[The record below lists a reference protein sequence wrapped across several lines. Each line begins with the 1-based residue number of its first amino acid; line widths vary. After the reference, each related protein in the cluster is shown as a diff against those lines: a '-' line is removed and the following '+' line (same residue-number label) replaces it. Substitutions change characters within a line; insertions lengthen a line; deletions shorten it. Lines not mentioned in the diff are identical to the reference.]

1 MMKSRTLSALAIL
14 AVLIFCTAAV
24 ADENEKAA
32 AEKSHDLLDNIK
44 FRNLGPAVGGGR
56 VTAVAGV
63 PGQANIY
70 YVGAAAGGVFKT
82 IDGGLSW
89 KPIFEK
95 EASASIGAIAVAPSN
110 PSLIWVG
117 TGEANPR
124 NDIVTGH
131 GVYFSPDAGASWRF
145 MGLDNVGQISAI
157 LVHPTNPDVV
167 FVAALGRVWGSGPD
181 RGVYRSTDGGKTWQK
196 VLYVNDQTGAS
207 DLVMDASNP
216 MVLFAGMWEVRRYPW
231 MLVNGGNGSGIYR
244 STDGGSAWKKLSEG
258 LPKPPLGR
266 IGLAVAHSNPQHV
279 YALVDAKEGL
289 LWDSSDL
296 GDHWKEISKNR
307 LIDARPF
314 YFSRLFVAPNDENH
328 LYFLSFDIVESHDG
342 GKTAKI
348 ISKGVHPDQHA
359 LWIDP
364 SHPQRMIEGNDG
376 GVYISADGGNAW
388 RYLDNLP
395 IEQFY
400 QVATN
405 DQEPYLICGGLQDNF
420 GWCGPSSSLSREGVV
435 GADWWVTVM
444 GDGEYVVPAPGK
456 SDIVYG
462 DSQDGHIRRLDSRT
476 GIARYARPYL
486 EGVGDMPPSE
496 LKYRFNWTSPI
507 AVSSSDP
514 NEVYLG
520 GNVLFKSTDGAMNW
534 TPISP
539 DLTRNDKSKQQQ
551 SGGPVELDLS
561 GAETFDTIL
570 SIAISP
576 VDPKVIWVGTDDGL
590 VQMTR
595 DGGQSWT
602 DVAASM
608 PNLPEWGRIQQIEA
622 SPFSADTCYVA
633 VDFHELD
640 NDKPY
645 VFKTHNF
652 GTTWTVISNG
662 LPVTDPARVVRE
674 DPNRRGFLVAG
685 TDTGLF
691 YSDND
696 GDDWKPL
703 KSNFP
708 TAPIYDLKFVKKSHD
723 LVVGTHGRGVFV
735 FDNLTPLEEATPE
748 IAAGDFHLFSVQ
760 TAHRWHLWSKHGF
773 GQAGFSAPDAP
784 RGAVLD
790 YFLKSEIEVTPK
802 MKEKQETPVKI
813 VVSDADGKWVKTF
826 FGPSKAGFNRATWDL
841 RYQQP
846 VRLSF
851 LPSPEPNMFF
861 DVNLG
866 PPVVPAAYQVSVTV
880 NGKTEAQKV
889 EVAADPR
896 FLADMEAFSAQ
907 TRMALEVRD
916 QLSDLNEALNRL
928 DSLKSQIGVMRK
940 LLTANENSGLPVPA
954 SYSPVLD
961 QAGALEKKVTSL
973 EELAYNTES
982 QGPEAKDYIRFTEKL
997 YDRYQDLLR
1006 GIMMDY
1012 DRAPSPLFAEEQAK
1026 LYKQLQA
1033 FLADFNGL
1041 LNTDVTSFN
1050 KLAAENGAGALFT
1063 GAPIQL
1069 ASEPPKT
1076 KGE

>member
-1 MMKSRTLSALAIL
+1 MRSRAVSVPVIL
-14 AVLIFCTAAV
+14 IILVFSLPAS
-24 ADENEKAA
+24 ADEKEKPA
-32 AEKSHDLLDNIK
+32 AEKPHDILENIK

-63 PGQANIY
+63 AGQANVY
-70 YVGAAAGGVFKT
+70 YVGGAAGGVFKT

-124 NDIVTGH
+124 NDMVTGH

-157 LVHPTNPDVV
+157 LVNPTNPDVV

-196 VLYVNDQTGAS
+196 VLYVNEQTGAS
-207 DLVMDASNP
+207 DVVMDPSNP

-231 MLVNGGNGSGIYR
+231 MLVNGGDGSGIYR

-266 IGLAVAHSNPQHV
+266 IGLAIAASNPQHI
-279 YALVDAKEGL
+279 YALVDAKKGV
-289 LWDSSDL
+289 LWDSTDW
-296 GDHWKEISKNR
+296 GDHWKDVSNNR
-307 LIDARPF
+307 LLDARPF
-314 YFSRLFVAPNDENH
+314 YFTRLFVAPNDENH

-348 ISKGVHPDQHA
+348 IGKGVHPDQHA

-364 SHPQRMIEGNDG
+364 GHPERMIEGNDG
-376 GVYISADGGNAW
+376 GVYISADSGKTW

-400 QVATN
+400 QVATS
-405 DQEPYLICGGLQDNF
+405 DDEPYLICGGLQDNF

-435 GADWWVTVM
+435 GADWFVTVM

-456 SDIVYG
+456 SQIIYG
-462 DSQDGHIRRLDSRT
+462 DSQGGHIRHLDSHT
-476 GIARYARPYL
+476 GLSLFARPYL
-486 EGVGDMPPSE
+486 PGVGQMPPSE

-520 GNVLFKSTDGAMNW
+520 GNVLFKSTDGAMTW

-539 DLTRNDKSKQQQ
+539 DLTRDDKTKQQH

-576 VDPKVIWVGTDDGL
+576 VDPKVIWVGTDDGI
-590 VQMTR
+590 VQMTH
-595 DGGQSWT
+595 DGGENWT
-602 DVAASM
+602 NVSAAM
-608 PNLPEWGRIQQIEA
+608 ANLSEWGRIQQIEA

-645 VFKTHNF
+645 VFKTHDS
-652 GTTWTVISNG
+652 GKTWTAISAG
-662 LPVTDPARVVRE
+662 LPASDPARVVRE

-696 GDDWKPL
+696 GADWKPL

-708 TAPIYDLKFVKKSHD
+708 TVPIYDLKFVKPTHD

-735 FDNLTPLEEATPE
+735 FDNLTALEEMTPDT
-748 IAAGDFHLFSVQ
+748 GDFHLFSVQ
-760 TAHRWHLWSKHGF
+760 TAHRWHLWNKRGF
-773 GQAGFSAPDAP
+773 GQAGYSAPDAP
-784 RGAVLD
+784 RDAVID
-790 YFLKSEIEVTPK
+790 YFLKSEIEVTPE
-802 MKEKQETPVKI
+802 MKEQQQTPVKI
-813 VVSDADGKWVKTF
+813 AVADSDGNTIKTF
-826 FGPSKAGFNRATWDL
+826 YGPSKAGFNRATWDL
-841 RYQQP
+841 RYQEP

-851 LPSPEPNMFF
+851 LPPPEPSMFF
-861 DVNLG
+861 ETNLG
-866 PPVVPAAYQVSVTV
+866 PPVVPGVYQVTVTV
-880 NGKTEAQKV
+880 NGKSEAQRV

-896 FLADMEAFSAQ
+896 FPADMEAFRAQ

-928 DSLKSQIGVMRK
+928 DSLKSQLGVMKK
-940 LLTANENSGLPVPA
+940 LLTADETSGRAIPA
-954 SYSPVLD
+954 GFAPVLE
-961 QAGALEKKVTSL
+961 QAKELEKKVKAL
-973 EELAYNTES
+973 QERVYNTES
-982 QGPEAKDYIRFTEKL
+982 QGPDAKDFVRFVQKL

-1012 DRAPSPLFAEEQAK
+1012 DRAPSPLLVEEHAS
-1026 LYKQLQA
+1026 LYKELQA
-1033 FLADFNGL
+1033 FLEDFNGL
-1041 LNTDVTSFN
+1041 LNTDVTTFN
-1050 KLAAENGAGALFT
+1050 KLAAENGAGSLFT

-1069 ASEPPKT
+1069 ASEPAKS